1 MGKEYDE
8 LPVSTLG
15 VLNPYQKWRMSGVK
29 QTDRVSFKPWDDP
42 EDPFISPEKNYSP
55 AGLSWNCYE
64 IASFTTPEET
74 ETKKKAW
81 ACTILKY
88 QPFPSKEIV
97 IVEKVYVSKS
107 L

>member
-74 ETKKKAW
+74 ETKKK
-81 ACTILKY
+81 
-88 QPFPSKEIV
+88 PGHVPSLNINHSPAK
-97 IVEKVYVSKS
+97 K
-107 L
+107 